1 MPDPIPQ
8 PAFEIGRRLEI
19 RGTDSWFAIV
29 GPDDV
34 EGEALA
40 DFTLELEATLG
51 APIGSLSVK
60 GMPLA
65 TVRKLLAQPSTDTV
79 ILSGFESFKP
89 PVWRMWDINRSGFVR
104 PGPIVLWVS
113 TGALTKLCISAPN
126 IRSFVGGSMFVLSPS
141 GQAMTEAEVRART
154 QELETH
160 YGMRGDEVIARAIA
174 GNLPPEPQFVEWLIL
189 LGRRD
194 LV

>member
-1 MPDPIPQ
+1 MSSPIPQ

-29 GPDDV
+29 APNDV

-40 DFTLELEATLG
+40 DFTLELEVTLVV
-51 APIGSLSVK
+51 PIRSLSVE

-65 TVRKLLAQPSTDTV
+65 SVRQFLAKPSTDTV
-79 ILSGFESFKP
+79 ILSGFESFNS
-89 PVWRMWDINRSGFVR
+89 PVWSMWDINRSGLVR

-113 TGALTKLCISAPN
+113 AAALTKLCVSAPN
-126 IRSFVGGSMFVLSPS
+126 IRSFIGGSMFALGPS
-141 GQAMTEAEVRART
+141 GEAMTEAEVRART

-160 YGMRGDEVIARAIA
+160 YRMRGEEVIERAIA

-189 LGRRD
+189 LGRGD